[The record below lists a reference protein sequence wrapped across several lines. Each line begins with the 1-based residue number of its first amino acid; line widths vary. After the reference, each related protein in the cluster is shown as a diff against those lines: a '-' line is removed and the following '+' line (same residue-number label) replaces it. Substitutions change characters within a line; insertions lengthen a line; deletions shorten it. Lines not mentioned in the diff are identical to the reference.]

1 MKRFLALMLMLL
13 VPLQFAGAAVAR
25 YVQSDAHGQALQS
38 AGPVVHHHAEAH
50 EHAADAASPPVD
62 AAHDEPHSAHG
73 HCHFHIGVFAAVTG
87 RTYFVFPAVT
97 SETPPAPADVLP
109 LALPSPLFR
118 PPRAVLA

>member
-38 AGPVVHHHAEAH
+38 AGPVVHHHTDVH
-50 EHAADAASPPVD
+50 GHAVHNPSFGDVE
-62 AAHDEPHSAHG
+62 HDEPHSA

-87 RTYFVFPAVT
+87 CTYFMFPAVI
-97 SETPPAPADVLP
+97 SEAPPAPADVLP